1 MRQVKDAPPPPPPPP
16 PSAPASTRAVM
27 STTHGVHRTVT
38 FRWWHVHMTA
48 SPVLRPLPDEASVVE
63 VYGSKFL
70 LEWLD
75 LEVLA
80 SAAALNA
87 REPVAPSRPAD

>member
-1 MRQVKDAPPPPPPPP
+1 
-16 PSAPASTRAVM
+16 
-27 STTHGVHRTVT
+27 
-38 FRWWHVHMTA
+38 MTA
-48 SPVLRPLPDEASVVE
+48 IPAVRHIPDGVSVVE

-80 SAAALNA
+80 AAAADQLA
-87 REPVAPSRPAD
+87 VAAAVQPVEQHAA

>member
-1 MRQVKDAPPPPPPPP
+1 
-16 PSAPASTRAVM
+16 
-27 STTHGVHRTVT
+27 
-38 FRWWHVHMTA
+38 MTA
-48 SPVLRPLPDEASVVE
+48 IPAVRRLPDEVSVVE

-80 SAAALNA
+80 SAAANHLVSAPECPA
-87 REPVAPSRPAD
+87 RQAVSGTRRWASARS